1 MGAYPT
7 SILDLATLRPSC
19 SVDMVCILLEGR
31 ADPNDMSGYDI
42 VWQIVLERA
51 LAAPRTSSMGKRWL
65 EILTLFIQHNAD
77 FDREVARV
85 RIIEV
90 IDRFRELQ
98 PIEAAKLQEIVEN
111 RFSRRLWYKRLK
123 FGYSRK
129 SR

>member
-1 MGAYPT
+1 
-7 SILDLATLRPSC
+7 
-19 SVDMVCILLEGR
+19 
-31 ADPNDMSGYDI
+31 MSGYDI